1 MSKMKAIILAGG
13 KGTRMKSELPKVLHK
28 VYDKCI
34 IDYVCDACMEAGIKD
49 QYVIVG
55 HKSEL
60 VIDHL
65 KDRNVTC
72 CLQKEQL
79 GKIHSTTISG
89 NDYWNQILI
98 KQHKKEQPTYHTDFN
113 LDTPKEIVIREDSKW
128 SNRIKNFFRRQE
140 QTELDEMFSN
150 TQNTISSNKKKS

>member
-55 HKSEL
+55 H
-60 VIDHL
+60 
-65 KDRNVTC
+65 
-72 CLQKEQL
+72 
-79 GKIHSTTISG
+79 
-89 NDYWNQILI
+89 
-98 KQHKKEQPTYHTDFN
+98 
-113 LDTPKEIVIREDSKW
+113 
-128 SNRIKNFFRRQE
+128 
-140 QTELDEMFSN
+140 
-150 TQNTISSNKKKS
+150 